1 MEDGDTTELPRG
13 EIQSTSDVE
22 GERLST
28 DTSNFVFIFAELAGR
43 GGRITER
50 GPPVF
55 A

>member
-1 MEDGDTTELPRG
+1 MTELPRG
-13 EIQSTSDVE
+13 EIQSTSELVDV
-22 GERLST
+22 RLST

-50 GPPVF
+50 GLPVF